1 MEEKQRFEYS
11 YSAKRQEE
19 VDAIKRKY
27 LPKHEQPEDK
37 METLRRLDQQAEQP
51 GMITALTLGIIGVLV
66 FGGGMSLAMVLPA
79 GIPVVLCYVLGIV
92 LGLLG
97 VVLMVVAYPV
107 YKKITKAQREK
118 IAPEILKLTEELSG
132 K

>member
-27 LPKHEQPEDK
+27 LPKQEQPEDK
-37 METLRRLDQQAEQP
+37 METLRRLDRQAEQP
-51 GMITALTLGIIGVLV
+51 GIITALTLGIIGVLI

-79 GIPVVLCYVLGIV
+79 GIPVVLCYVMGIV

-97 VVLMVVAYPV
+97 MVLMVVAYPV